1 MTTCEWNRWV
11 RHHQAWCMG
20 PCVAGVRCTKLR
32 ACGRCV
38 RRICIMIPIEQ
49 ALDGLCRFVRERCTP
64 ARPTTTCR
72 RSCQLGISP
81 KSRLV
86 TIRRVSE
93 PKSHLATPYRALET
107 RRQPRDTQ
115 SGNHGLSSVGP
126 GGPTRGARF
135 GYALS
140 RKQTL
145 SAPRARHVREGQ
157 RASLRL

>member
-126 GGPTRGARF
+126 GGPTRGAAQNQNF
-135 GYALS
+135 TKLS
-140 RKQTL
+140 
-145 SAPRARHVREGQ
+145 
-157 RASLRL
+157 SLVFAA